1 MKSQMIGKKSLF
13 LGWWVVFG
21 SFLSNAMYS
30 VTGLVAI
37 GLFIEP
43 MSSSLEWSVASISLG
58 IALRQIAGTIIGPIL
73 GPRVDKTE
81 PKKLFFLSTIVT
93 GFSTI
98 TLGFITNVWFF
109 YIVYGVIGA
118 VAITGISNL
127 VTGTVISKWFI
138 KSRGR
143 ALGFSDL
150 GSSVGVIILIPV
162 INIIITTHS
171 WELAWIFLGVLHLI
185 IMTPVSFLMKRQP
198 EDYGLLPDNE
208 ASIKNNSTVTD
219 IESGNAIWTAK
230 EAIKTY
236 QFWIIIIA
244 FGLSNISVMAI
255 LSHQINHIV
264 HQGFSSTQAAL
275 IISLWAIFAG
285 FARVLF
291 GFLLEKISVR
301 YLSFIVMLGSAL
313 GTYFLLIGDSLGLL
327 YCFAI
332 IYGLFRGAI
341 VLVSIIIWADYYGRS
356 HLGAIRGL
364 TTPFNIIS
372 LSVGPV
378 FAGYFYDELG
388 SYDMIFSV
396 FIMLYIISGVLILF
410 TKTPKKK

>member
-1 MKSQMIGKKSLF
+1 MKKLLFGNKSIF

-43 MSSSLEWSVASISLG
+43 MSSSLGWSVASISLG
-58 IALRQIAGTIIGPIL
+58 IALRQIAGTIIGPII

-81 PKKLFFLSTIVT
+81 PRNLFFLSTIIT

-98 TLGFITNVWFF
+98 VLGFITNVWIF
-109 YIVYGVIGA
+109 YMLYGVIGA
-118 VAITGISNL
+118 IAITGISNL

-162 INIIITTHS
+162 INIIITSHS
-171 WELAWIFLGVLHLI
+171 WEMAWVFLGVLHLI

-208 ASIKNNSTVTD
+208 ANVENELKNSDINSNKEV
-219 IESGNAIWTAK
+219 WTAK

-236 QFWIIIIA
+236 QFWIIILA

-264 HQGFSSTQAAL
+264 H
-275 IISLWAIFAG
+275 
-285 FARVLF
+285 
-291 GFLLEKISVR
+291 
-301 YLSFIVMLGSAL
+301 
-313 GTYFLLIGDSLGLL
+313 
-327 YCFAI
+327 
-332 IYGLFRGAI
+332 
-341 VLVSIIIWADYYGRS
+341 
-356 HLGAIRGL
+356 
-364 TTPFNIIS
+364 
-372 LSVGPV
+372 
-378 FAGYFYDELG
+378 
-388 SYDMIFSV
+388 
-396 FIMLYIISGVLILF
+396 
-410 TKTPKKK
+410 

>member
-30 VTGLVAI
+30 VTGLVAS

-98 TLGFITNVWFF
+98 TLGFITNVWVF

-185 IMTPVSFLMKRQP
+185 IMTPVS
-198 EDYGLLPDNE
+198 
-208 ASIKNNSTVTD
+208 
-219 IESGNAIWTAK
+219 
-230 EAIKTY
+230 
-236 QFWIIIIA
+236 
-244 FGLSNISVMAI
+244 
-255 LSHQINHIV
+255 
-264 HQGFSSTQAAL
+264 
-275 IISLWAIFAG
+275 
-285 FARVLF
+285 
-291 GFLLEKISVR
+291 
-301 YLSFIVMLGSAL
+301 
-313 GTYFLLIGDSLGLL
+313 LLIKRHQE
-327 YCFAI
+327 Y
-332 IYGLFRGAI
+332 
-341 VLVSIIIWADYYGRS
+341 
-356 HLGAIRGL
+356 
-364 TTPFNIIS
+364 
-372 LSVGPV
+372 
-378 FAGYFYDELG
+378 
-388 SYDMIFSV
+388 
-396 FIMLYIISGVLILF
+396 
-410 TKTPKKK
+410 